1 MQVAYKISIDELDN
15 RFLDSIKS
23 LFKSKEIYINIT
35 DESQNETE
43 YLLSNEAN
51 AKRLLDAINN
61 VENHKNKL
69 IYKNIE
75 DLG

>member
-1 MQVAYKISIDELDN
+1 MQVAYKISTDELDN